1 MKKISVLFAAVLC
14 LLVLSGCGCKHEWQ
28 DATCTTP
35 KLCKLCGEGEGEPLG
50 HDWQE
55 ATCTTVKSCR
65 RCGRTEGDP
74 LGHVWQDASCTEPKT
89 CTVCRTKLGAALG
102 HRWQEATT
110 DAPKTCAVCRETEGA
125 AIETDPRFSSEAT
138 EELWGRWEAVLNL
151 TEDDLDVD
159 HYNGTLEATYW
170 IEFTNTG
177 KAAAGFTLKNE
188 KAFREAYAEYC
199 ADLVYEAAA
208 LGRADQ
214 EEADA
219 TAKALLDMTVE
230 EYVLVSQKE
239 KTADE
244 LVEQLLD
251 ASDYAGNWAGDL
263 FYYIQDGKLYIDR
276 GWEEKMAQVNYE
288 FIGTTLMLYDVL
300 EFKKA

>member
-1 MKKISVLFAAVLC
+1 MKKISVLFMALLC
-14 LLVLSGCGCKHEWQ
+14 LLVLSGCSCKHEWQ

-35 KLCKLCGEGEGEPLG
+35 RLCKLCGEGEGETLG

-55 ATCTTVKSCR
+55 ATCTTVKTCA

-74 LGHVWQDASCTEPKT
+74 LGHVWQDATCTEPKT
-89 CTVCRTKLGAALG
+89 CTVCLTKLGAPLG
-102 HRWQEATT
+102 HDWQEATT
-110 DAPKTCAVCRETEGA
+110 DAPKTCTVCQETEGDP
-125 AIETDPRFSSEAT
+125 IETDPRFSSEAT
-138 EELWGRWEAVLNL
+138 GSLWGRWEAPL
-151 TEDDLDVD
+151 TLSEDDLNVT
-159 HYNGTLEATYW
+159 HYNGSLEATYW

-177 KAAAGFTLKNE
+177 AARAGFVLKDE
-188 KAFREAYAEYC
+188 KAFREAFAEYS
-199 ADLVYEAAA
+199 ADLIYEQAA

-219 TAKALLDMTVE
+219 TAKALLGMSVE
-230 EYVLVSQKE
+230 EYVLGSQKE
-239 KTADE
+239 TPVDE

-251 ASDYAGNWAGDL
+251 ASAYAGNWAGDL
-263 FYYIQDGKLYIDR
+263 FYYIQDGKLHIDR
-276 GWEEKMAQVNYE
+276 AWDEKMAEVNHE